1 MIIRVHTPQIMKHN
15 YKILIIQMMILLLII
30 NTINHNKI
38 DIRNHRKVYIGN
50 IPPIRTKISTIK
62 IVSYHKLNLKINK
75 III

>member
-1 MIIRVHTPQIMKHN
+1 MIIRVHILQIMKHN

-30 NTINHNKI
+30 NKFNNNKI

-50 IPPIRTKISTIK
+50 IPPIRTKILTIK